1 MAPLYVLTR
10 QSIAASWLSFR
21 TFRPLFS
28 MPCSLFCQ
36 KRGGGYTPPNLHPKM
51 KGIRIMTPDSPSS
64 DFTSERCQYRT
75 ATGRQCCLPIVD
87 PNSSFC
93 PRHASSQ
100 PNESEN
106 FLAPLTARA
115 CRFQNA
121 AGVNYSLSA
130 LYALLAQ
137 GRISPHRPRLHQ
149 QPPPAHPARNRR
161 RPLSPRRQ
169 TRLQPHGQAD
179 SAKPDQC
186 RSSR

>member
-1 MAPLYVLTR
+1 
-10 QSIAASWLSFR
+10 
-21 TFRPLFS
+21 
-28 MPCSLFCQ
+28 
-36 KRGGGYTPPNLHPKM
+36 
-51 KGIRIMTPDSPSS
+51 MTPDSLSS
-64 DFTSERCQYRT
+64 DSTPERCQYRT

-137 GRISPHRPRLHQ
+137 GRISPRRATALAYISSLLLRTLPAIDTDLYPHAGKPGFSPTGKPTQ
-149 QPPPAHPARNRR
+149 QSPINADNVDDVDAAPESEHPAK
-161 RPLSPRRQ
+161 SQ
-169 TRLQPHGQAD
+169 
-179 SAKPDQC
+179 KPN
-186 RSSR
+186 

>member
-1 MAPLYVLTR
+1 
-10 QSIAASWLSFR
+10 
-21 TFRPLFS
+21 
-28 MPCSLFCQ
+28 
-36 KRGGGYTPPNLHPKM
+36 
-51 KGIRIMTPDSPSS
+51 MTPDSLSS
-64 DFTSERCQYRT
+64 DFTPERCQYRT

-121 AGVNYSLSA
+121 AGVNYSSA
-130 LYALLAQ
+130 PSTPSSLKTHLAPP
-137 GRISPHRPRLHQ
+137 RHCARLHQ
-149 QPPPAHPARNRR
+149 QPSTAHPPRNRH

-169 TRLQPHGQAD
+169 TRLQPTGKPTQQSPINVDHAD
-179 SAKPDQC
+179 NVDAATPHQKRAPAKSQKPN
-186 RSSR
+186 

>member
-1 MAPLYVLTR
+1 
-10 QSIAASWLSFR
+10 
-21 TFRPLFS
+21 
-28 MPCSLFCQ
+28 
-36 KRGGGYTPPNLHPKM
+36 
-51 KGIRIMTPDSPSS
+51 MTPDSLSS
-64 DFTSERCQYRT
+64 DFTPERCQYRT

-137 GRISPHRPRLHQ
+137 GRISPRRATALAYISSLLLRTLPAIDTDLYPHAGKPGFSPTGKPSQ
-149 QPPPAHPARNRR
+149 QSAINVDPADNVDDVDA
-161 RPLSPRRQ
+161 
-169 TRLQPHGQAD
+169 AD
-179 SAKPDQC
+179 AAPESEPSAKSQKPN
-186 RSSR
+186 